1 MTFRL
6 CSVDLQPKVARIVHT
21 TYYSNFFLLR
31 TKISINGELAQVGV
45 DERGWLTLNSRDQEV
60 SVTFDSLVTDVNDV
74 LQQHGLHGVSN
85 YWCEE
90 VPLFELRGTS
100 QDELKTFLKVE
111 GKIRRQLGQKIQTR
125 MNTILEERASF
136 SLDLTVVVEPELY
149 LIIPDQGSKD
159 GKPIQITKENFSE
172 CMALFGRSKLF
183 DFGSIFRAARA
194 NPRREDTGIYIM
206 VHVWQGPL
214 TLEEGE
220 FKAFLASGS
229 ELTWQKI

>member
-1 MTFRL
+1 MTLRL
-6 CSVDLQPKVARIVHT
+6 CSVDLQPKVPRLVHT

-45 DERGWLTLNSRDQEV
+45 DKRGWLTLNSRDQEV

-100 QDELKTFLKVE
+100 QDELGTFLRVE

-125 MNTILEERASF
+125 MNTILEERASSAHADF

-159 GKPIQITKENFSE
+159 GKPIQITEENFAE
-172 CMALFGRSKLF
+172 CMALFGRSKMF

-194 NPRREDTGIYIM
+194 NPRREDTGVYTSIM
-206 VHVWQGPL
+206 VQ
-214 TLEEGE
+214 
-220 FKAFLASGS
+220 A
-229 ELTWQKI
+229 